1 MFGLLLIHS
10 TPLLVEAGI
19 LLDVTV
25 GVFIIGIIVDRIQR
39 APVLRVCVRRLGLD
53 RDFRR
58 LRQRVS
64 VQQDG
69 QRGRVP
75 GTFRVG

>member
-1 MFGLLLIHS
+1 VVQVVRLQAVHRCV
-10 TPLLVEAGI
+10 PENV
-19 LLDVTV
+19 
-25 GVFIIGIIVDRIQR
+25 VDRIQR